1 MPSSQGRRD
10 VNWHLEIKHDKDMQE
25 ASTKQ
30 ITVLLER
37 VRVFV
42 NIISSSG
49 GMLPRVCVFKLQE
62 MQVRGQKL
70 QEEVRDIYHVL
81 CNLDGYCFE
90 HLRQR
95 FENQFG
101 HSFFLCL
108 F

>member
-1 MPSSQGRRD
+1 MPSSQGSRD

-42 NIISSSG
+42 NIISSGG
-49 GMLPRVCVFKLQE
+49 GMLPRVCVFKLQK

-70 QEEVRDIYHVL
+70 QEEVS

-101 HSFFLCL
+101 HSFFCVYSEGCKII
-108 F
+108 